1 MINPTTMISLL
12 IAIAFVLLVG
22 GFCAKHA
29 TD

>member
-1 MINPTTMISLL
+1 MSDSPTMISLL
-12 IAIAFVLLVG
+12 IAIAFVLVIG